1 MEAKKLGGKSKKAPQ
16 NLTTVYQACT
26 FMSQGRPRGKV
37 LTLNQL
43 PTTIP
48 SSLGVKVCWHCF
60 SRPAA
65 RLPLT
70 NFSKPLIFLNFILSG
85 QKSVNRLNVKCALIF
100 QKFKYEL

>member
-48 SSLGVKVCWHCF
+48 SSL
-60 SRPAA
+60 
-65 RLPLT
+65 
-70 NFSKPLIFLNFILSG
+70 
-85 QKSVNRLNVKCALIF
+85 
-100 QKFKYEL
+100 